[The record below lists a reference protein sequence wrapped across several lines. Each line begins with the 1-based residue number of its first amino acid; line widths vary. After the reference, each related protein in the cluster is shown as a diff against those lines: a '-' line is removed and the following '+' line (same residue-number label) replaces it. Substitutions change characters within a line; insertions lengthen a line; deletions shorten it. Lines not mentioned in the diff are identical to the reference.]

1 MDDMLEKI
9 LDLMG
14 PKKGSGKEL
23 ADYLGVSGNVVTNWK
38 NGSSKSYQRYVK
50 QIAKFYGV
58 SPEYLLGEEKA
69 PEKNELPA
77 TNEELDKAL
86 EGVNFALYGEAKDL
100 TVKEKQDVLK
110 FIQFLKSKRGE

>member
-1 MDDMLEKI
+1 MIVVFYDIFIRLCAQKNVTPSKAAEEIGLNRAAVTKWQR
-9 LDLMG
+9 G
-14 PKKGSGKEL
+14 GKPSAVNLLKL
-23 ADYLGVSGNVVTNWK
+23 AKYFGVTT
-38 NGSSKSYQRYVK
+38 
-50 QIAKFYGV
+50 
-58 SPEYLLGEEKA
+58 EYLLGEEKA

>member
-69 PEKNELPA
+69 PEKNEPPA
-77 TNEELDKAL
+77 TNEELDKEL
-86 EGVNFALYGEAKDL
+86 EGIEFALWGEVHDL
-100 TVKEKQDVLK
+100 TPAEKKDIIRFAK
-110 FIQFLKSKRGE
+110 FIKSKRGE